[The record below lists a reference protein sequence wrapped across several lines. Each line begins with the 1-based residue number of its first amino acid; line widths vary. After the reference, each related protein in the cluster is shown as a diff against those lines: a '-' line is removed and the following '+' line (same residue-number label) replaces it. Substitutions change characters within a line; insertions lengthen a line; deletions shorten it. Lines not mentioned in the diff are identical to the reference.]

1 MPMETNG
8 PLAGYRVVE
17 FEGKGPAPLCG
28 MLLGDMG
35 ADVIRIE
42 RPSASS
48 DVAVTEQSFS
58 ILHRNRRTIALDLRQ
73 PEARAAALRLVAGA
87 DALIEGFR
95 PGVMERLGL
104 GPEPCLAQQPRLVYG
119 RVTGWGQTGPLAA
132 RAGHDIN
139 YLGLSGALAAIGPR
153 DGTPLPP
160 LNLVADYGG
169 GAMFLA
175 FGLVCALLEARSSG
189 SGQVVDVAMS
199 DAVAALMTAIHGLH
213 HGGHWNEGRGSN
225 LLDGGAPF
233 YGAYAT
239 RDGGH
244 MAVGPI
250 EAPFFAEFVDRLG
263 LSVDGLPDRMDPKG
277 WPAWQER
284 IAAAFATRTRAEW
297 EVAFD
302 GSDACVTPVLSL
314 SEAPRHPHHAL
325 RGTYVPFG
333 GVTQAAPAPRF
344 SRTPGRLRTGPP
356 QCGEH
361 GRELL
366 AECGYSDAEIDALA
380 ASGAFRQAPALH
392 GAP

>member
-1 MPMETNG
+1 METNG
-8 PLAGYRVVE
+8 PLAGYRIVE

-42 RPSASS
+42 RPSAAS
-48 DVAVTEQSFS
+48 DIATTEQSFS
-58 ILHRNRRTIALDLRQ
+58 ILHRNRRAIALDLRR
-73 PEARAAALRLVAGA
+73 PEAREAALRLVAGA

-95 PGVMERLGL
+95 PGVLERLGL

-153 DGTPLPP
+153 DGAPLPP

-175 FGLVCALLEARSSG
+175 FGLVCALLEARGSG
-189 SGQVVDVAMS
+189 RGQVVDVAMT
-199 DAVAALMTAIHGLH
+199 DAVATLMTAIHGLH
-213 HGGHWNEGRGSN
+213 HGGHWHEGRGSN

-233 YGAYAT
+233 YGTYAT
-239 RDGGH
+239 SDGEH

-250 EAPFFAEFVDRLG
+250 EAPFFAQLLDRLG
-263 LSVDGLPDRMDPKG
+263 IGAHGLPDRLDPQG
-277 WPAWQER
+277 WPAWQQR

-297 EVAFD
+297 EAAFD

-314 SEAPRHPHHAL
+314 SEAPRHPHHAA

-333 GVTQAAPAPRF
+333 GVTQAAPAPRL
-344 SRTPGRLRTGPP
+344 SRTPGRLRTAPP
-356 QCGEH
+356 QSGEH

-366 AECGYSDAEIDALA
+366 AGCGYSDAEIDALA
-380 ASGAFRQAPALH
+380 ATGALGLAPALQD
-392 GAP
+392 GQ

>member
-1 MPMETNG
+1 MENNG
-8 PLAGYRVVE
+8 PLAGYRIVE

-35 ADVIRIE
+35 ADVIRVE
-42 RPSASS
+42 RPSGRS
-48 DVAVTEQSFS
+48 DISTTEDSFS
-58 ILHRNRRTIALDLRQ
+58 ILHRNRRSIALDLRQ
-73 PEARAAALRLVAGA
+73 PEAREAALRLVASA

-104 GPEPCLAQQPRLVYG
+104 GPPTCLAQQPRLVYG
-119 RVTGWGQTGPLAA
+119 RVTGWGQSGPLAA

-153 DGTPLPP
+153 DGAPLPP

-175 FGLVCALLEARSSG
+175 FGLVCALLEARQSG
-189 SGQVVDVAMS
+189 QGQVVDVAMT
-199 DAVAALMTAIHGLH
+199 DAVATLMTAIHGLH
-213 HGGHWNEGRGSN
+213 HGGHWHEARGSN

-239 RDGGH
+239 RDGGY

-250 EAPFFAEFVDRLG
+250 EAPFFAQLVQRLG
-263 LSVDGLPDRMDPKG
+263 IDPHGLPDRMDPQG
-277 WPAWQER
+277 WPAWQQR

-297 EVAFD
+297 ETVFD
-302 GSDACVTPVLSL
+302 GSDACVTPILSL
-314 SEAPRHPHHAL
+314 SEAPRHPHHAA
-325 RGTYVPFG
+325 RGTYQPLG
-333 GVTQAAPAPRF
+333 GVTQPAPAPRF
-344 SRTPGRLRTGPP
+344 SRTPGLLRSQPP
-356 QCGEH
+356 QAGEH

-366 AECGYSDAEIDALA
+366 AECGYSPAEIDALA
-380 ASGAFRQAPALH
+380 AAGAFQQTPALH
-392 GAP
+392 DAP

>member
-1 MPMETNG
+1 METNG
-8 PLAGYRVVE
+8 PLAGYRIVE

-48 DVAVTEQSFS
+48 DVSATEQSFS

-73 PEARAAALRLVAGA
+73 PEARAAALRLVVSA

-153 DGTPLPP
+153 DGAPLPP

-189 SGQVVDVAMS
+189 RGQVVDVAMS

-213 HGGHWNEGRGSN
+213 HGGRWNERRGSN

-250 EAPFFAEFVDRLG
+250 EAPFFAEFVERLG
-263 LSVDGLPDRMDPKG
+263 LRVDGLPDRMDPKG

-284 IAAAFATRTRAEW
+284 IAAVFSTRTRAEW
-297 EVAFD
+297 EAVFD
-302 GSDACVTPVLSL
+302 ASDACVTPILSL
-314 SEAPRHPHHAL
+314 SEVPRHPHHAA

-344 SRTPGRLRTGPP
+344 SRTPGRLRSGPP
-356 QCGEH
+356 QGGEH

-366 AECGYSDAEIDALA
+366 AECGYSNADIDALA
-380 ASGAFRQAPALH
+380 ASGAFRQAPTLH